1 MAVGDQIQATDYNA
15 IRAKIVSILGT
26 GTGPRGYGQ
35 TPVSSDVVPGNDIT
49 KAQWDLLKTD
59 LITIKYHQEGDTPTI
74 VNIANGD
81 VIRFGPAHPNT
92 NYDTIAEQAILDKFT
107 VAPSQAVTFA
117 DAPRLPSTT
126 LLTAWTTQAQTELT
140 VTFATAD
147 KARYFFNSGSRI
159 RFFSER
165 VGGAT
170 SQQNSAWT
178 NLLNTIGSVDFG
190 AIVPSI
196 ENFYTLTDGYQT
208 FYQLGS
214 TSPYNDNYLRLEAKC
229 DIADNSNGGATVLD
243 FRITW
248 KDDYTDPG
256 PLGPPFTVD
265 SIDGNL
271 SLYISEVRA
280 VGTNSS
286 YPFEIDEP
294 LSYSLDPITAS

>member
-15 IRAKIVSILGT
+15 IRAKIVSLLET
-26 GTGPRGYGQ
+26 GSGPRGYGQ
-35 TPVSSDVVPGNDIT
+35 TAVSSDVVPGNDIT

-81 VIRFGPAHPNT
+81 VVRFGPAHPNT
-92 NYDTIAEQAILDKFT
+92 NYDTLAEQAILDKFT
-107 VAPSQAVTFA
+107 VAESQTVLTARA
-117 DAPRLPSTT
+117 SRT
-126 LLTAWTTQAQTELT
+126 LSTAWTSQAQTELT

-147 KARYFFNSGSRI
+147 KARYFFNSGSKI
-159 RFFSER
+159 RFYSQR
-165 VGGAT
+165 SGGTT

-178 NLLNTIGSVDFG
+178 NLLNTIGNVDFG
-190 AIVPSI
+190 AIVPAI

-256 PLGPPFTVD
+256 PLGPPYTGD
-265 SIDGNL
+265 SIDGDL
-271 SLYISEVRA
+271 TLAVSEVRA
-280 VGTNSS
+280 NGTSLD
-286 YPFEIDEP
+286 YPFAVDAP
-294 LSYSLDPITAS
+294 LSYSLNPITAS

>member
-15 IRAKIVSILGT
+15 IRAKVVSLLETGSGT
-26 GTGPRGYGQ
+26 RGYGQ
-35 TPVSSDVVPGNDIT
+35 TAVSSDIVPGNDIT

-107 VAPSQAVTFA
+107 VAPSQTVLNARA
-117 DAPRLPSTT
+117 NRT
-126 LLTAWTTQAQTELT
+126 LSTAWTSQAQTELT

-147 KARYFFNSGSRI
+147 KARYFFNSGSKI
-159 RFFSER
+159 RFYSQR
-165 VGGAT
+165 SGGTT

-178 NLLNTIGSVDFG
+178 NLLNTIGNVDFG

-256 PLGPPFTVD
+256 PLGPPYTGD
-265 SIDGNL
+265 SIDGDL
-271 SLYISEVRA
+271 TLAVSEVRA
-280 VGTNSS
+280 VGTDSS

>member
-59 LITIKYHQEGDTPTI
+59 LITIKYHQEGDTPAI

-92 NYDTIAEQAILDKFT
+92 NYDTIAEQSILDKFT
-107 VAPSQAVTFA
+107 VAESQTVLIARA
-117 DAPRLPSTT
+117 NRT
-126 LLTAWTTQAQTELT
+126 LSTAWTSQAQTELT

-165 VGGAT
+165 NGGTT

-178 NLLNTIGSVDFG
+178 NLLNTIGNIDFG

-196 ENFYTLTDGYQT
+196 ENFYTLTNSYQT

-256 PLGPPFTVD
+256 PLGPPFTGD
-265 SIDGNL
+265 SIDGDL
-271 SLYISEVRA
+271 TLAISEVRA
-280 VGTNSS
+280 NGTSLD
-286 YPFEIDEP
+286 YPFAVDAP

>member
-1 MAVGDQIQATDYNA
+1 MAVGSQIQATDYNA

-26 GTGPRGYGQ
+26 GSGPRGYGQ

-59 LITIKYHQEGDTPTI
+59 LITIKYHQEGDTPSI

-92 NYDTIAEQAILDKFT
+92 NYDTIAEQSILDKFT
-107 VAPSQAVTFA
+107 VAPSQTVLTARA
-117 DAPRLPSTT
+117 NRT
-126 LLTAWTTQAQTELT
+126 LSTAWTSQAQTELT

-147 KARYFFNSGSRI
+147 KARYFFNSGSKI
-159 RFFSER
+159 RFYSSR
-165 VGGAT
+165 TGGTT

-178 NLLNTIGSVDFG
+178 NLLNTIANVDFG
-190 AIVPSI
+190 ANVPVI
-196 ENFYTLTDGYQT
+196 ENFYTLTDAYQT

-214 TSPYNDNYLRLEAKC
+214 SSPYNDNYLRLEAKC

-256 PLGPPFTVD
+256 PLGPPYTGD
-265 SIDGNL
+265 SIDGD
-271 SLYISEVRA
+271 LYLAISEVRA
-280 VGTNSS
+280 EGTSLD
-286 YPFEIDEP
+286 YPFSVDAP
-294 LSYSLDPITAS
+294 LSYSLNPITAS